1 MGGSQVNP
9 ILGMDHPIRQ
19 RLELGLA
26 LVPRA
31 QTADRKT
38 MTRVLP
44 RAAVMFLMKSPEALP
59 LVVVLALELVQEA
72 LEALPVVQAL
82 ALEVVQDQM
91 EIPEQLARLLEVG
104 RLDPDSDLDSVVKRK
119 TGRKGLSPENR
130 ILAHLNW
137 G

>member
-1 MGGSQVNP
+1 
-9 ILGMDHPIRQ
+9 
-19 RLELGLA
+19 
-26 LVPRA
+26 
-31 QTADRKT
+31 

-44 RAAVMFLMKSPEALP
+44 RAAVTFLMKSPEALP
-59 LVVVLALELVQEA
+59 LVAVLALELVREAQVLVPALALEQAQEA
-72 LEALPVVQAL
+72 LEALPQVVAL
-82 ALEVVQDQM
+82 ALGVAQDPM

-130 ILAHLNW
+130 ILAHISW